1 MAFTNALLHPM
12 LTTAGQTAV
21 SASLHTAD
29 PGSTGAAEVPSS
41 DGYARQAVSWQTPAD
56 GKLQADGDLTFS
68 VPSLGSGKVT
78 HVGLWNAN
86 DEFLIGVPAEVP
98 QPYPTPG
105 TATVGT
111 LVLDMSTGVLV
122 AQINAE

>member
-56 GKLQADGDLTFS
+56 GKLQADGDLVFN

-78 HVGLWNAN
+78 HVGLWNSS
-86 DEFLIGVPAEVP
+86 DEFLGSLEAEVP

-105 TATVGT
+105 TATVAPRT
-111 LVLDMSTGVLV
+111 PDMSTGTLL
-122 AQINAE
+122 AHIE